1 MISEAIPETT
11 GYLLAQVCKRHRAQ
25 AHARLEALG
34 LYRGQ
39 QFILM
44 VLWEREGITHSELA
58 EALHVQP
65 ATISNAL
72 KRMERAGFVVRRP
85 DPMDQRVSR
94 VYLTDAGR
102 AVRDAVEQLWR
113 DMEVQTLAGFSPE
126 ESLTL
131 RGYLRR
137 IIANLGEEGCQPCN
151 RCVG

>member
-1 MISEAIPETT
+1 MIPAAMPETT

-25 AHARLEALG
+25 AHARLEELG

-44 VLWEREGITHSELA
+44 VLWEQEGRTHSELA

-72 KRMERAGFVVRRP
+72 KRMERAGFVARRP
-85 DPMDQRVSR
+85 DPQDQRVSR

-102 AVRDAVEQLWR
+102 AVRDAVEQMWR
-113 DMEVQTLAGFSPE
+113 DMEAQTFAGFSPE
-126 ESLTL
+126 ECLTL
-131 RGYLRR
+131 RGYLHR
-137 IIANLGEEGCQPCN
+137 IIANLKEETCPCH
-151 RCVG
+151 RSAE

>member
-1 MISEAIPETT
+1 MISKALPETT

-39 QFILM
+39 QFILIA
-44 VLWEREGITHSELA
+44 LWEQEGRTHSELA

-72 KRMERAGFVVRRP
+72 KRMERAGFVARRP
-85 DPMDQRVSR
+85 DPADQRVSR

-113 DMEVQTLAGFSPE
+113 DMEAQTFAGFSPE
-126 ESLTL
+126 DHAAL

-137 IIANLGEEGCQPCN
+137 IIANLREEGCPVCQCSA
-151 RCVG
+151 G

>member
-1 MISEAIPETT
+1 MISKALPETT

-44 VLWEREGITHSELA
+44 ALWEQEGRTHSELA

-72 KRMERAGFVVRRP
+72 KRMERAGFVARRP
-85 DPMDQRVSR
+85 DPADQRVSR

-113 DMEVQTLAGFSPE
+113 DMEAQTFAGFSPE
-126 ESLTL
+126 DHAAL
-131 RGYLRR
+131 RDYLRR
-137 IIANLGEEGCQPCN
+137 IIANLREEECSVCQCSA
-151 RCVG
+151 G